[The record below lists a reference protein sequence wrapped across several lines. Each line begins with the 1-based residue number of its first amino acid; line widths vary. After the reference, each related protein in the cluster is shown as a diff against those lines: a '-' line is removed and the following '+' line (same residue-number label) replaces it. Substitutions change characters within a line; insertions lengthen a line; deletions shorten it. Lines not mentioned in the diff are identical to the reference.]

1 MKFGQLLA
9 NSIRA
14 PWKEHYLDY
23 AKLKLLLREDGT
35 ADESKSWTEE
45 DESEFCDE
53 VLNTQLNKV
62 ASFQESTFQSLE
74 QRTIQVGEKLRDLA
88 SNEGDDTA
96 AKYKAIEDELE
107 HITKETNELKKF
119 STLNYT
125 GFLKI
130 VKKHD
135 RKRGTRYKVR
145 PMLQINLSK
154 RPLNSEQAWT
164 PLVNKLSM
172 MYFIVRQNLEDQAEA
187 KAQAGGERGSSS
199 TAEIAANTENRDKYT
214 AYKFWVHPDN
224 LLEAKTYILRHL
236 PVLIFSEHNPSQS
249 DTPQGDPTITSLY
262 FDNSKFDLYSEK
274 VDKQVDASSLRI
286 RWYGQLMD
294 KPELLLEQ
302 KIIHENGSSEE
313 KRFPIKG
320 KFIMPFI
327 KGEYK
332 MEKNVQKLERHGRP
346 EQAVADYQ
354 QAVGDI
360 QNLIKEKALEPVL
373 RANYTRTAFQKPLD
387 DRVRISIDTDLVFIR
402 EDELDS
408 NRPCRKPDSWHR
420 TDLDNS
426 RMEYPFTH
434 VNSGEISRFPFAVL
448 EIKVNE
454 SAGKKTP
461 QWIQDLI
468 ASHLVHKAPRFSK
481 FVHGVASLF
490 EDYVNSLPFWL
501 SDVETDIRKDPHTA
515 FEEEEQAKAQKAED
529 EAIVGSYMGSGSF
542 ARRGSYKPAMSS
554 PVAKSYVAAR
564 LATESAGKSSRAMAD
579 AASSGKGK
587 DKARANGDEGGVGAS
602 GESVPNYGTLPSVFP
617 SFSLSRYAQSR
628 RQHQAQLPP
637 GVTKPGVLIKDSG
650 PLQVEPKVWLANE
663 RTFLKWQHICI
674 LLGALAVSLYTAAG
688 QDTIAEYTAIA
699 YIAIAIFAGGWG
711 YCMHFVRR
719 NMIVAR
725 SGKDFDNVI
734 GPLIISVALMAALVL
749 NFFFKVCLCRCTRLD
764 PANIV

>member
-1 MKFGQLLA
+1 MRFGQLLA
-9 NSIRA
+9 NSTYP
-14 PWKEHYLDY
+14 PWREHYLDY
-23 AKLKLLLREDGT
+23 AKLKALLREDGS
-35 ADESKSWTEE
+35 ADESKPWTEE
-45 DESEFCDE
+45 DESRFCDE
-53 VLNTQLNKV
+53 VLNTQLEKV
-62 ASFQESTFQSLE
+62 ASFQEATFQKLE
-74 QRTIQVGEKLRDLA
+74 QRSIKVGERLRDLA
-88 SNEGDDTA
+88 KEDSKATA
-96 AKYKAIEDELE
+96 ATYKEIEDELE
-107 HITKETNELKKF
+107 KITKETNELKKY

-135 RKRGTRYKVR
+135 RKRGNRYKVR

-172 MYFIVRQNLEDQAEA
+172 MYFIVRQNLEDQE
-187 KAQAGGERGSSS
+187 KGILGSTERESSS
-199 TAEIAANTENRDKYT
+199 MAESHQPAENGDKYT

-224 LLEAKTYILRHL
+224 LLEVKTYILRHL
-236 PVLIFSEHNPSQS
+236 PVLIFSEQSSSQT
-249 DTPQGDPTITSLY
+249 DTAQNDPTITSLY
-262 FDNSKFDLYSEK
+262 FDNSQFSLYSQK
-274 VDKQVDASSLRI
+274 VDRQVDASSLRI
-286 RWYGQLMD
+286 RWYGQLQD

-302 KIIHENGSSEE
+302 KIIHESGSSEE
-313 KRFPIKG
+313 RRFPIKD
-320 KFIMPFI
+320 KFIQPFI
-327 KGEYK
+327 HGEYK
-332 MEKNVQKLERHGRP
+332 MEKNVQKLERQGRP

-354 QAVGDI
+354 QVVHDI
-360 QNLIKEKALEPVL
+360 QEFIKEKNLEPVL

-408 NRPCRKPDSWHR
+408 SRPCRKSDSWHR
-420 TDLDNS
+420 TDIDNN

-434 VNSGEISRFPFAVL
+434 INQGEISRFPFAVL

-454 SAGKKTP
+454 STGKKTP
-461 QWIQDLI
+461 QWIQDLM

-529 EAIVGSYMGSGSF
+529 ELIVGSYKGSGSF
-542 ARRGSYKPAMSS
+542 RRGSSYRPAMSS
-554 PVAKSYVAAR
+554 PVAKSYMADKLAA
-564 LATESAGKSSRAMAD
+564 ESTAKSRAQ
-579 AASSGKGK
+579 AAAGDGKGK
-587 DKARANGDEGGVGAS
+587 GKATASDEDS
-602 GESVPNYGTLPSVFP
+602 EEVPSYGTLPSVFP

-628 RQHQAQLPP
+628 RQQNTVLPP
-637 GVTKPGVLIKDSG
+637 GVTKPGLLIKDSG

-663 RTFLKWQHICI
+663 RTFLKWQHICL

-688 QDTIAEYTAIA
+688 EDTVAEYMGIG
-699 YIAIAIFAGGWG
+699 YIIISIFAGAWG
-711 YCMHFVRR
+711 YYMHFTRR

-725 SGKDFDNVI
+725 SGKDFDNVF
-734 GPLIISVALMAALVL
+734 GPLVISVALMVALVL
-749 NFFFKVCLCRCTRLD
+749 NFIFKVCCNSPMHPQHRSDLE
-764 PANIV
+764 